1 MSNQTETERFE
12 DTQSSLSE
20 SELLTRL
27 EELIENSQFEA
38 VEQILD
44 VRAPTERTRIL
55 SRLSLDDK
63 QELLTHIDIE
73 DAADLLHEMP
83 ELQAVKLLNEFEPL
97 QAAHILEELPKDE
110 QADLVGEL
118 SLESMDAILA
128 EMPATD
134 AAKIRSIVDYDDEV
148 AGGIMIVEHLAFR
161 ELDTVGGVIEYM
173 RNHVDELSDFSVQ
186 YVYVV
191 NSDSKLLGV
200 LRLRDLL
207 LSPNKTQIST
217 IMIADPVSV
226 DVSTPLQSLHAL
238 FVEYSFIGLPVVDS
252 NDALVGVLRRGDVEE
267 AMAEHFADDFR
278 KTQGIVSEEIR
289 TMPLALRSRRRL
301 AWLSINILL
310 NIAAASVIAF
320 YQETLSQ
327 VIALAV
333 FLPIISDMSGCSGN
347 QAVAVSMREL
357 SLGLVNPNEVLRVW
371 LKEISVGLINGFA
384 LGILIAA
391 VAFLWKGNP
400 WLGGVVGLA
409 MMINTVIAVSLGGT
423 LPLIMRWFKLDPALA
438 SGPILTTVTDM
449 CGFFLVLGAATMFLE
464 YLV

>member
-1 MSNQTETERFE
+1 MSNPTKTEPRN
-12 DTQSSLSE
+12 DLQSEVSE
-20 SELLTRL
+20 SELLTQLR
-27 EELIENSQFEA
+27 ELIEESQFDA

-44 VRAPTERTRIL
+44 VRAPSERTRIL
-55 SRLSLDDK
+55 SRLSLEEK
-63 QELLTHIDIE
+63 QSLLTHINFE

-83 ELQAVKLLNEFEPL
+83 ELQAVKLLKEFKPSR
-97 QAAHILEELPKDE
+97 AAYILEELPKDE

-118 SLESMDAILA
+118 SLSSMNAILA
-128 EMPATD
+128 EMPTID
-134 AAKIRSIVDYDDEV
+134 AAKVRSLVDYDDEV

-161 ELDTVGGVIEYM
+161 ELDTVGGVVEYM

-191 NSDSKLLGV
+191 NAENKLLGV
-200 LRLRDLL
+200 LRARDLL
-207 LSPNKTQIST
+207 LSPNDMQISK

-226 DVSTPLQSLHAL
+226 DVTTPLQNLHAF
-238 FVEYSFIGLPVVDS
+238 FVEYSFIGLPVVNSD
-252 NDALVGVLRRGDVEE
+252 NVLMGVLRRGDVEE
-267 AMAEHFADDFR
+267 AMAELFADDFR

-289 TMPLALRSRRRL
+289 TMPLGLRSRRRL

-371 LKEISVGLINGFA
+371 LKEISVGVINGLA
-384 LGILIAA
+384 LGLLIAA
-391 VAFLWKGNP
+391 VAYLWKGNP

-409 MMINTVIAVSLGGT
+409 MMINTIIAVSLGGT

-449 CGFFLVLGAATMFLE
+449 CGFFLVLGAATMFIE
-464 YLV
+464 HLV

>member
-1 MSNQTETERFE
+1 MPNSTEPINE
-12 DTQSSLSE
+12 DAFLLSE
-20 SELLTRL
+20 SELLAQL
-27 EELIENSQFEA
+27 QGLIERSEFES
-38 VEQILD
+38 VERILAG
-44 VRAPTERTRIL
+44 REPAERTRIL
-55 SRLSLDDK
+55 SRISRREK
-63 QELLTHIDIE
+63 RELLTHIGFE

-83 ELQAVKLLNEFEPL
+83 ELQAVKLLDGIEPS

-118 SLESMDAILA
+118 PAASMNAILA
-128 EMPATD
+128 EMPKSD
-134 AAKIRSIVDYDDEV
+134 ASKVRSLVDYDDEV
-148 AGGIMIVEHLAFR
+148 AGGIMIVEFLAFR
-161 ELDTVGGVIEYM
+161 ELDSVGVVIEYM

-191 NSDSKLLGV
+191 SAENKLLGV

-207 LSPNKTQIST
+207 LSPTHTQISK
-217 IMIADPVSV
+217 IMIAEPVSV
-226 DVSTPLQSLHAL
+226 TATTSLESLHA
-238 FVEYSFIGLPVVDS
+238 FFTEHSFIGLPVVDS

-289 TMPLALRSRRRL
+289 TMPLMLRSRRRL

-371 LKEISVGLINGFA
+371 LKEISVGAINGFA
-384 LGILIAA
+384 LGILIAG
-391 VAFLWKGNP
+391 VAYLWIGNP
-400 WLGGVVGLA
+400 WLGGVVGVA

-423 LPLIMRWFKLDPALA
+423 LPLVMRWLKLDPALA

-464 YLV
+464 YLI